1 MKGAIKKEIVN
12 DLIKAKEIIQKK
24 DASTS
29 LKLKQLSDH
38 AIEDVAVQK
47 DMDLVS
53 ITVFIYSLGKVIQ
66 CMPEEAYKDL
76 IVEIDFAIKHLNSGK
91 LGMYNKAVK
100 SMFNIISKCNA
111 KVKMHLQDVM
121 QAARIK
127 KGMILLSKGLSMG
140 QAAGLMGLSNWDLQS
155 YAGKSTALELTK
167 ETISEKTRLSLALN
181 IFGVGK

>member
-53 ITVFIYSLGKVIQ
+53 ITV
-66 CMPEEAYKDL
+66 D
-76 IVEIDFAIKHLNSGK
+76 
-91 LGMYNKAVK
+91 
-100 SMFNIISKCNA
+100 ISSYCN
-111 KVKMHLQDVM
+111 
-121 QAARIK
+121 
-127 KGMILLSKGLSMG
+127 
-140 QAAGLMGLSNWDLQS
+140 NF
-155 YAGKSTALELTK
+155 T
-167 ETISEKTRLSLALN
+167 
-181 IFGVGK
+181 